1 MLPLQNTPLT
11 ALSRNL
17 KILEISEEEELLS
30 VMHYFLP
37 LVLILLLLLYFL
49 RHDFHRGDSNNHNY
63 ARNEDDVPTSLCH
76 YYSWYL
82 YSDHV

>member
-30 VMHYFLP
+30 VMHYFSP
-37 LVLILLLLLYFL
+37 P
-49 RHDFHRGDSNNHNY
+49 STNP
-63 ARNEDDVPTSLCH
+63 PTTTLFSTP
-76 YYSWYL
+76 
-82 YSDHV
+82 